1 MPEDTGGRLSR
12 PRWSRNAVLWFLNLA
27 FCASESL
34 PHAAPRALPTSPKA
48 MLGFAFTILGRSAL
62 QKIMYGPGALLTLT
76 LSSFFLISGAGAWT
90 RRSTGF
96 VECFPADLAA
106 ATMTAK
112 RAASTQCETLA
123 RPEMLRAEWH
133 ARERDTQRRSKAR
146 WGTGRCVCAL

>member
-1 MPEDTGGRLSR
+1 M
-12 PRWSRNAVLWFLNLA
+12 FLNLA

-76 LSSFFLISGAGAWT
+76 LSSFLPALPFEALAFSAFGFSAFFLISGAGAWT

-96 VECFPADLAA
+96 VERFPADLAA
-106 ATMTAK
+106 ATMTA
-112 RAASTQCETLA
+112 
-123 RPEMLRAEWH
+123 
-133 ARERDTQRRSKAR
+133 
-146 WGTGRCVCAL
+146 GVCAH

>member
-76 LSSFFLISGAGAWT
+76 LSSFLPALPFEALPLPFEAFAFSAFFLISGAGPWP

-96 VECFPADLAA
+96 VERFPADLAA
-106 ATMTAK
+106 ATMMNSRNASHGP
-112 RAASTQCETLA
+112 RATS
-123 RPEMLRAEWH
+123 
-133 ARERDTQRRSKAR
+133 RRS
-146 WGTGRCVCAL
+146 C